1 MAAAIVVAAEDG
13 KRERIVGVAGKVMAV
28 QRKLVPAVVDAKF
41 ATQLDV
47 DHFELGRAERADG
60 NIWQQVDE
68 GTGASGG
75 WRTTRGRLVAWL
87 RR

>member
-1 MAAAIVVAAEDG
+1 
-13 KRERIVGVAGKVMAV
+13 
-28 QRKLVPAVVDAKF
+28 VPAVVDAKF

>member
-1 MAAAIVVAAEDG
+1 MAAEDG
-13 KRERIVGVAGKVMAV
+13 KRGRIVGVAGKVMAV

-47 DHFELGRAERADG
+47 DHFELGRAERTDG
-60 NIWQQVDE
+60 NIWQPVDE

-75 WRTTRGRLVAWL
+75 WRTTRGRLFAWL